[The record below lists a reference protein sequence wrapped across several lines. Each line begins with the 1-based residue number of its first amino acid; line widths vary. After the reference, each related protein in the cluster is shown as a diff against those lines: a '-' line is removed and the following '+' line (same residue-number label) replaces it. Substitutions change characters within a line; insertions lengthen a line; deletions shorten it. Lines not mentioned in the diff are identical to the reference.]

1 MSLKP
6 KRKDNTTMP
15 KTKLNIIKP
24 ALGVNQMPDGDLLAR
39 LNAVHDGML
48 NNPAY
53 PSPPVA
59 MAAFKAAIDAYTAA
73 AAAAL
78 DGGKSA
84 ITERDKRRAD
94 AVILLRLLG
103 HYVEVECK
111 GDPTTF
117 VSSGFVAAT
126 RQRTPSQP
134 VSIPSIVK
142 IDQGT
147 TGQLL
152 VTIQSVKARSYELRY
167 APAPASGAT
176 VDWTTIVVPS
186 TKPATPINNLIRG
199 TNYTFQVRAFGKLGF
214 SDWSASV
221 ERMVI

>member
-1 MSLKP
+1 
-6 KRKDNTTMP
+6 
-15 KTKLNIIKP
+15 
-24 ALGVNQMPDGDLLAR
+24 MPDGDVLAR
-39 LNAVHDGML
+39 LNAVHDGLL

-53 PSPPVA
+53 PNPPVDL
-59 MAAFKAAIDAYTAA
+59 AAFKAAIDAYTAA

-103 HYVEVECK
+103 HYVEAACK
-111 GDPTTF
+111 GDPNTF
-117 VSSGFVAAT
+117 VSSGFVASA

-142 IDQGT
+142 IDQGS

-167 APAPASGAT
+167 AAVPASGAT
-176 VDWTTIVVPS
+176 VNWTTVVVPS
-186 TKPATPINNLIRG
+186 TKPATPINNLSPG
-199 TNYTFQVRAFGKLGF
+199 TTYTFQVRAFGKLGF
-214 SDWSASV
+214 SGWSGSV

>member
-53 PSPPVA
+53 PSPPVD

-84 ITERDKRRAD
+84 ITERDKRRSD
-94 AVILLRLLG
+94 AVIMLRLLG
-103 HYVEVECK
+103 HYVEVACK
-111 GDPTTF
+111 GDLNTF
-117 VSSGFVAAT
+117 VSSGFVAAAA
-126 RQRTPSQP
+126 RRTPSQP
-134 VSIPSIVK
+134 VPIPSIVK
-142 IDQGT
+142 IDQDN
-147 TGQLL
+147 TGQFL

-167 APAPASGAT
+167 GSVPASGAT
-176 VDWTTIVVPS
+176 VNWTTRGVPS
-186 TKPATPINNLIRG
+186 AQPAAPNNNR
-199 TNYTFQVRAFGKLGF
+199 T
-214 SDWSASV
+214 S
-221 ERMVI
+221 